1 MDERGCLLLDS
12 KDQPSSST
20 ISTNTPVSTSS
31 ASPIIKHTKE
41 SIMLSVKYEKNKYK
55 IADKSSNSSCWSVFS
70 LLGRIVGPDSY
81 EIIPKFAS
89 CKTCFQTYSYSS
101 TASALSNHKC
111 SSLTNQN
118 QSKIQVIKISKSDVI
133 IYLSS

>member
-1 MDERGCLLLDS
+1 MNVIVCYWIQRINLLL
-12 KDQPSSST
+12 QQYLR
-20 ISTNTPVSTSS
+20 ILLFLRHLLLL
-31 ASPIIKHTKE
+31 IIKHTKE
-41 SIMLSVKYEKNKYK
+41 SIMLSVKYEKNEYK
-55 IADKSSNSSCWSVFS
+55 IADKSSNSSYWSVFS